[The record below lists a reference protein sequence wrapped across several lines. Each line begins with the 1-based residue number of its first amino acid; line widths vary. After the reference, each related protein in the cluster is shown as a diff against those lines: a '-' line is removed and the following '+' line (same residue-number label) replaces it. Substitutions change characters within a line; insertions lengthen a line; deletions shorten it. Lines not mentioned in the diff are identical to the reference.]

1 MANIS
6 LDYSKIETTSGKLDT
21 ANETI
26 VPMINQLRTD
36 VNNLLDDGLVFQ
48 ESSPAMRESYEQFN
62 TSLGK
67 AVDGIKS
74 FAQMFRDIKNSMA
87 QNDGDMAK
95 KIREQMSQSGG

>member
-1 MANIS
+1 MPNIS
-6 LDYSKIETTSGKLDT
+6 LDYAQIEATSGKLDT

-36 VNNLLDDGLVFQ
+36 VNGLLDNGLVFQ

-62 TSLGK
+62 TSLQK

-74 FAQMFRDIKNSMA
+74 FAQMFRDIRNSMS
-87 QNDGDMAK
+87 QNDSDMAK
-95 KIREQMSQSGG
+95 KIRDQMSQSG